1 MSAFEDQV
9 GGEHYRKLKIQ
20 PAEYCFANN
29 IGHLAGDAIAYITRY
44 KFKNGLEDL
53 RKAIH
58 SLQLLIEMEELKEK
72 DEIRNQIDKN
82 NAYEIAKQYQYDPL
96 TTKQDPKHHPY
107 PNPFTHTNEEA
118 AAEWDKLIRRNPE
131 LKGT

>member
-58 SLQLLIEMEELKEK
+58 SLQLLIEMEDAEVVK
-72 DEIRNQIDKN
+72 DAVDPGMLR
-82 NAYEIAKQYQYDPL
+82 QYQYDPNAPL

-107 PNPFTHTNEEA
+107 DHPHPTYG
-118 AAEWDKLIRRNPE
+118 
-131 LKGT
+131 KGT

>member
-58 SLQLLIEMEELKEK
+58 SLQLLIELEDAEVVKDAIDLKK
-72 DEIRNQIDKN
+72 PMKRFHTDVAQDI
-82 NAYEIAKQYQYDPL
+82 
-96 TTKQDPKHHPY
+96 TTECTYDPKHHPY
-107 PNPFTHTNEEA
+107 DQILRGNPRT
-118 AAEWDKLIRRNPE
+118 
-131 LKGT
+131 